1 MTTGPTPAQVAA
13 QVAMVRRHRPE
24 ERVIGI
30 HMPGGWLGGA
40 TLQVNGESCNVI
52 YCSSGLQ
59 VREALASLKTPR
71 PTPRPPGGGKE
82 AAAEP
87 LLVVITPLNEAQL
100 GLDVLAR
107 LAGRQLYRIDHWQ
120 MVRDLF
126 HAREVDPRLPSQTW
140 LAEAL
145 LQHVPQG
152 GYPPVASGLLDTETV
167 WKHLLAQCL
176 ELRED
181 RPDAVALLTWS
192 LSESNLRRYEALSGE
207 LRTALRQ
214 RVQGTAGAVGV
225 AMLDALD
232 AGHGAL
238 LVPIG
243 LVCDILF
250 SPGGQ
255 RQIEIAQARA
265 RLEPYLAGRLPSSDV
280 GRAWATAAASA
291 LASLPASQRHDWL
304 ARAEQ
309 LLTDLK
315 ASEYSAL
322 STVLHSGWQ
331 QRLSYFATA
340 LQGFLRGKVTLD
352 QLEERFNHVACHQA
366 SAQQGARLER
376 RECRTPDQ

>member
-24 ERVIGI
+24 DRVIGI
-30 HMPGGWLGGA
+30 HTPGGWLGGA
-40 TLQVNGESCNVI
+40 TLQVNGESCNVA
-52 YCSSGLQ
+52 YCSSALQ
-59 VREALASLKTPR
+59 VREALVSLDEGRIPQGMGKAPH
-71 PTPRPPGGGKE
+71 PNPLPPGEGTE
-82 AAAEP
+82 VVAEP
-87 LLVVITPLNEAQL
+87 LLVVMTPLDEAQL

-126 HAREVDPRLPSQTW
+126 HAREVDPRLPSQAW

-152 GYPPVASGLLDTETV
+152 GYPPVASGLLDAETV
-167 WKHLLAQCL
+167 WKHLLMQCL
-176 ELRED
+176 ELPD
-181 RPDAVALLTWS
+181 GRPDAVTLLTWS
-192 LSESNLRRYEALSGE
+192 LSASHLHRYEALSGE

-214 RVQGTAGAVGV
+214 RVQDTAGAVGV

-232 AGHGAL
+232 AGHGVL

-265 RLEPYLAGRLPSSDV
+265 RLEPYLAGRLPSSEA
-280 GRAWATAAASA
+280 GRAWAAAAA
-291 LASLPASQRHDWL
+291 AVLASLPDSQRHDWL

-322 STVLHSGWQ
+322 SRVLPSGWQ
-331 QRLSYFATA
+331 QRLSYFAAA
-340 LQGFLRGKVTLD
+340 LQGFLHGKVVTLD
-352 QLEERFNHVACHQA
+352 QLEEHLNHV
-366 SAQQGARLER
+366 
-376 RECRTPDQ
+376 